1 MFKGKL
7 YRSKLNTFR
16 IKIIDIAS
24 DNVNVQKLVD
34 DD

>member
-7 YRSKLNTFR
+7 YRSKLNAFR
-16 IKIIDIAS
+16 IKITDIAS